1 MSRARRKQQA
11 GPSQRGI
18 GLLIALGC
26 VCAAVAGALLP
37 RGARSQER
45 NFAGSM
51 QTNYLLVPT
60 DAHGRK
66 LTFDGFSNELSL
78 KVAVDFTDNISANVK
93 LCYGCHGVEVDMAFA
108 DLRVVDEF
116 NVRVGRFNPS
126 FGDFPLRH
134 DPANHRTADKPL
146 PYDMGRML
154 RMREYNLGV
163 LPAPYVD
170 QGVEINGMHWFGRRV
185 QFDYALYAIGGLR
198 AGQADFDVDWVQS
211 HSTYYIDNNSEPA
224 VGTRLALTV
233 DASDSVTFTAGA
245 SAMAGHDDP
254 ARKQSY
260 VIMGLDFY
268 ARLGVLDLHSEY
280 LLRRTQIPLGS
291 DPSSQFRYG
300 PGRNGKYADFFLKD
314 GFYVEATLPLS
325 TRFELVGRFD
335 GLRRIGNVPI
345 NSLLRERSGV
355 LRYTAGFNIVFDASL
370 RLKVS
375 GEFYDFSD
383 FSDEV
388 AVNTGLVAAF

>member
-1 MSRARRKQQA
+1 
-11 GPSQRGI
+11 
-18 GLLIALGC
+18 
-26 VCAAVAGALLP
+26 
-37 RGARSQER
+37 
-45 NFAGSM
+45 
-51 QTNYLLVPT
+51 
-60 DAHGRK
+60 
-66 LTFDGFSNELSL
+66 
-78 KVAVDFTDNISANVK
+78 
-93 LCYGCHGVEVDMAFA
+93 MAFA
-108 DLRVVDEF
+108 DLRVVDEL

-154 RMREYNLGV
+154 RLREYNLGV

-170 QGVEINGMHWFGRRV
+170 QGVEVNGMHWFGRKV
-185 QFDYALYAIGGLR
+185 QLDYALYAVGGLR
-198 AGQADFDVDWVQS
+198 AGQQDLDVDWVQS

-224 VGTRLALTV
+224 VGARLALTW

-245 SAMAGHDDP
+245 SAMAGHQDP
-254 ARKQSY
+254 SRKLSY
-260 VIMGLDFY
+260 AIMGLDFY
-268 ARLGVLDLHSEY
+268 ARLGELDLHSEY
-280 LLRRTQIPLGS
+280 LLRRTQIPVGN

-325 TRFELVGRFD
+325 ARFELVGRFD

-355 LRYTAGFNIVFDASL
+355 LRYTAGFNIVFEASL

-383 FSDEV
+383 FSDEL